1 MQPDGVEETRM
12 YPVFFLRILTR
23 TVRWRY
29 GGKLLWK
36 AELTMIVSKWISSV
50 IVVPGQ
56 WDLGVRVVSLMY

>member
-1 MQPDGVEETRM
+1 MSPEKLQPDGLEETRM
-12 YPVFFLRILTR
+12 YPVLFLRILTR

-29 GGKLLWK
+29 GGELLWK

-56 WDLGVRVVSLMY
+56 WDPGG